1 MIRKIVVSLS
11 IFLLLALLA
20 FVIKNKLLNKEKSK
34 TRVTVIQAPLVK
46 SVLVQNKN
54 TIPKI
59 YTEGLVNYSSEIA
72 VAIEGKG
79 TLKSSLS
86 LKTGTKFKKGQLIA
100 FVTDN
105 QLNNNFQASLASF
118 NRLITDLLIDIQVEY
133 PTEKETWQQFS
144 SVIKS
149 GKLPSLPVISNA
161 KLQNLVTAKG
171 VTDTYYTL
179 LSQQSNLSKRRFIA
193 PFNGFINIVNTGTGS
208 FINGTTVICSIV
220 KNKDLEINFSLEPKT
235 PITVGDKVS
244 ILKNEKLI
252 GSAIIIREDQSLSV
266 STQQKTYFAHVGK
279 TTTELL
285 NNDYLTV
292 EIPTSK
298 EASPNFLL
306 PSYAVGNNAIHL
318 IKKDSSIISS
328 PIEII
333 GYKND
338 SLMVSSLSNDSRVLL
353 ESYADFQDGQKVRF

>member
-1 MIRKIVVSLS
+1 MIRKIVVSLC
-11 IFLLLALLA
+11 IVILLVLLTFL
-20 FVIKNKLLNKEKSK
+20 IKNKLLNKEKSK

-46 SVLVQNKN
+46 SVVVKNKKS
-54 TIPKI
+54 IPKI

-79 TLKSSLS
+79 TLNSSLT
-86 LKTGTKFKKGQLIA
+86 LKRGTKFKKGQLIA

-105 QLNNNFQASLASF
+105 QLNNSFQASLASF

-133 PTEKETWQQFS
+133 PTEKEAWQKFS

-149 GKLPSLPVISNA
+149 GKLPKLPAISNN

-171 VTDTYYTL
+171 ITDTYYTL
-179 LSQQSNLSKRRFIA
+179 QSQQSNLGKRRFIA
-193 PFNGFINIVNTGTGS
+193 PFNGFINIVNTGKGS

-235 PITVGDKVS
+235 PITVGDK
-244 ILKNEKLI
+244 ITLLKNEKKI
-252 GSAIIIREDQSLSV
+252 GSATITREDQSLNST
-266 STQQKTYFAHVGK
+266 TQQKTYFAHIGK

-298 EASPNFLL
+298 KASFNFLL

-333 GYKND
+333 GSKND
-338 SLMVSSLSNDSRVLL
+338 SLMISSLGNDSRVLL
-353 ESYADFQDGQKVRF
+353 ESYTDFQDGQKVRF